1 MNKKIT
7 VWLIVAAAL
16 FLVGCIMIGGAMSL
30 MKWDFGK
37 LSTSQYDTYEY
48 TIEEAFSGILVS
60 ADTADITFTPSEDG
74 LCRVVLYE
82 AENRKSTVT
91 VTEGKLT
98 VSATDSRKWYQYIG
112 IGVENPE
119 VTVYLPEGEYASLSV
134 KSHTGKLTVAK
145 GLAFGELEVTQT
157 TGAIFCYASAERM
170 KLKASTGN
178 ITVKGVTVDS
188 ADLTVSTGKVTVT
201 DLIASGALSVKVT
214 TGNAVLTDTTCGSF
228 LSTGSTGKLEMKNL
242 AATESL
248 SVTRDT
254 GDVIFER
261 CDAPD
266 ITVETDTGDVKGSL
280 LTGKIFTV
288 DTDTGRKSYPNS
300 TDGGKCKITT
310 DTGDIKITVVGE

>member
-7 VWLIVAAAL
+7 VWLIVSATL
-16 FLVGCIMIGGAMSL
+16 FLAGCILVGGAMSL

-37 LSTSQYDTYEY
+37 LSTSKYDTYEY
-48 TIEEAFSGILVS
+48 TIEEAFGGILLS
-60 ADTADITFTPSEDG
+60 ADTADITLTSSEDG
-74 LCRVVLYE
+74 LCRVICYE
-82 AENRKSTVT
+82 AEARKSTVT
-91 VTEGKLT
+91 VTDGVLT
-98 VSATDSRKWYQYIG
+98 VSATDSRKWYQHIG

-134 KSHTGKLTVAK
+134 SSHTGKLTVAK
-145 GLAFGELEVTQT
+145 GLAFGELDITQT
-157 TGAIFCYASAERM
+157 TGSIFCYASAERM
-170 KLKASTGN
+170 KIKASTGN

-188 ADLTVSTGKVTVT
+188 ADLQVSTGKVTVT
-201 DLIASGALSVKVT
+201 DLIASGTLSVKVT
-214 TGNAVLTDTTCGSF
+214 TGNAILTDTACGSF
-228 LSTGSTGKLEMKNL
+228 LSTGSTGKLEMKNF

-266 ITVETDTGDVKGSL
+266 ITIETDTGDVKGSL

-288 DTDTGRKSYPNS
+288 DTDTGRKSYPDS
-300 TDGGKCKITT
+300 VSGGRCKITT